1 MKKVLTM
8 LLVASIFGLV
18 ACNQSADEQAGA
30 EAEAV
35 EAVEDAVEAVE
46 EEAVEAVEETT
57 EELADHVCPNDRCT
71 DEACHYLHGE
81 KGHECGDDC
90 HSEDDGHDHGDDA
103 EEGADA
109 TEEG

>member
-8 LLVASIFGLV
+8 LLVAGIFGLV
-18 ACNQSADEQAGA
+18 ACNQSAEEQAGA
-30 EAEAV
+30 EAEATEV
-35 EAVEDAVEAVE
+35 V
-46 EEAVEAVEETT
+46 EEAVEAVEEAVEAVEEAT
-57 EELADHVCPNDRCT
+57 EELADHVCSDNCT
-71 DEACHYLHGE
+71 ADACSFAHGE
-81 KGHECGDDC
+81 KGHTCGDDC